1 MTVTFSPAVNEVF
14 APITAV
20 VVPLIVIFAEV
31 PATPTKAPAEPEV
44 VMATSEAD
52 AVAAFGDGTDI
63 TVTGGGTV
71 ITPLL
76 THGVIWP
83 ARVLMLGGAG
93 MDRVIDET
101 GDGGP
106 LRVGATVTLDALA
119 RVAPPPLAAAARLP
133 DYEIRGQATVG
144 GNIMIGGDL
153 QAALVVLGAK
163 VRSAGPGG
171 ERLDAIE
178 DFIVAPWGRLVL
190 GLEVPRARAGT
201 FVQQRR
207 RHSHTHPV
215 LTVAVARRDDGVRVA
230 VGALAE
236 RAPAVACRSVER
248 ALAGGASP
256 REAAARVLDDVRPE
270 DDPLASAWYRRRVL
284 PVLVARALEQLER
297 MEQAEEA
304 R

>member
-1 MTVTFSPAVNEVF
+1 MGRGLPV
-14 APITAV
+14 
-20 VVPLIVIFAEV
+20 LG
-31 PATPTKAPAEPEV
+31 EPEV
-44 VMATSEAD
+44 VMATSPAE
-52 AVAAFGDGTDI
+52 AVAAFGDGADI
-63 TVTGGGTV
+63 TVIGGGTV
-71 ITPLL
+71 VTPLL

-83 ARVLMLGGAG
+83 GRVLMLGAAG
-93 MDRVIDET
+93 LDRIEDATRDET
-101 GDGGP
+101 AGGTADGGP
-106 LRVGATVTLDALA
+106 LRVGAAVTLAALA
-119 RVAPPPLAAAARLP
+119 RVAPEPLAAAARIP

-153 QAALVVLGAK
+153 QAALVALGAK

-171 ERLDAIE
+171 ERVEPVE
-178 DFIVAPWGRLVL
+178 DFIAAPWGRLVL
-190 GLEVPRARAGT
+190 GLEIRRPHAGA

-215 LTVAVARRDDGVRVA
+215 LNVAVARRADGVHVA

-248 ALAGGASP
+248 ALAAGATA
-256 REAAARVLDDVRPE
+256 RDAAVKVLEDVRPE

-284 PVLVARALEQLER
+284 PVLVARALEQLDQVDRPGEGAPTR
-297 MEQAEEA
+297 PGEEA